1 MDDKLLEM
9 LLSSEK
15 AFVMRVIPEDAVV
28 VGDRVD
34 ISSNNTSVITAEEI
48 ASGKLSL
55 ENSQDLRI
63 VPSRLKQKELDRIKR
78 KAKFNRSGK
87 L

>member
-1 MDDKLLEM
+1 MDAKLLEM

-15 AFVMRVIPEDAVV
+15 VFITRIIPEDAVV
-28 VGDRVD
+28 VGNRVD

-55 ENSQDLRI
+55 ENSQSLRI